1 MNQRQLGSASVFL
14 ALIIIF
20 HADSLTFAD
29 SFHAGSDGVNKRF
42 TGTFLVREGLDQT
55 GILLRLITVSADGN
69 WSSVD
74 AQQEVFGFSDQQG
87 VWKPSGRREITANVI
102 DFDISP
108 GGAPAGVA
116 RIRFVMTYS
125 QDYQTVAGTFVGESF
140 DLRNYLDVF
149 NPKAVPQSTFESP
162 FEGRRVTVE
171 VGKEPKHFR

>member
-1 MNQRQLGSASVFL
+1 MNKRQLGRASVLL
-14 ALIIIF
+14 ALIIMF
-20 HADSLTFAD
+20 YADSLTFAD
-29 SFHAGSDGVNKRF
+29 SFHSGSDGANKRF
-42 TGTFLVREGLDQT
+42 TGTFLVREGLEQEV
-55 GILLRLITVSADGN
+55 ILLRLITVSADGN

-102 DFDISP
+102 DFDILP
-108 GGAPAGVA
+108 GGPPTGVA

-125 QDYQTVAGTFVGESF
+125 KDYQTVAGTFVGESF

-149 NPKAVPQSTFESP
+149 DPKAVPQSTFEST

-171 VGKEPKHFR
+171 VDKEQKH